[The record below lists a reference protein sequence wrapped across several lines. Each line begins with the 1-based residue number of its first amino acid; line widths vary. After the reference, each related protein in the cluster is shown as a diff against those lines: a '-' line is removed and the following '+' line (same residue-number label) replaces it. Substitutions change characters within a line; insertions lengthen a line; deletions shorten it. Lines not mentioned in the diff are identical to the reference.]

1 MKLNLR
7 FFHFADTPKH
17 RNLLKHELEPLAKD
31 MPIGEAK
38 AIVTKLA
45 EGDGRVEA
53 QVHLAVPG
61 PDIRASATD
70 YTLEAAMKKLGRRI
84 REIWK
89 HRLSKRTT
97 TLNHLRLAPSR
108 VS

>member
-7 FFHFADTPKH
+7 FSHFADTPKH
-17 RNLLKHELEPLAKD
+17 RNLVKYALEPLAKD
-31 MPIGEAK
+31 IPISDAK
-38 AIVTKLA
+38 AVVTKLS
-45 EGDGRVEA
+45 EGDDRVEA
-53 QVHLAVPG
+53 QVHLALPG
-61 PDIRASATD
+61 LDIRASATD
-70 YTLEAAMKKLGRRI
+70 YTLEAVVKKLGRRI

-97 TLNHLRLAPSR
+97 SPTHLRLAPSR